1 MYLFVYGTL
10 KKGGVNHHVI
20 QNLEYVGDFLTVNKY
35 YYDKI
40 NNLVYKTL
48 SKENEN
54 NTDIEYTQIKG
65 ELYVLPKNS
74 IYFIDRFEKHPDYFY
89 RDMAYFIM
97 ENDIIRKLGYM
108 YFKV

>member
-1 MYLFVYGTL
+1 MHLFVYGTL
-10 KKGGVNHHVI
+10 KKGEVNHRVI

-35 YYDKI
+35 YYDKT

-54 NTDIEYTQIKG
+54 NTDIEYIQIKG
-65 ELYVLPKNS
+65 ELYVLPKNAL
-74 IYFIDRFEKHPDYFY
+74 YFIDRFEKHPDYFY
-89 RDMAYFIM
+89 RDIAQFVM
-97 ENDIIRKLGYM
+97 ENDIIRKIGYM